1 MEAVGNLKVSL
12 EDGSLCLFAVSSR
25 FERISSTTED
35 QLRRKGE
42 RKKKRER
49 KKEREKREE
58 RREKREGNYHRSCS
72 Q

>member
-42 RKKKRER
+42 RKRER
-49 KKEREKREE
+49 AKEREREE
-58 RREKREGNYHRSCS
+58 RG
-72 Q
+72 